1 MKKEKKK
8 KKEKEEEEENR
19 SICGVLQQPNVG
31 YFYSMINFLSRLV
44 DRQQVA
50 R

>member
-1 MKKEKKK
+1 
-8 KKEKEEEEENR
+8 
-19 SICGVLQQPNVG
+19 VG

-50 R
+50 RWDLLQER